1 MDHFFLATK
10 RCASEFTTWYTYFN
24 IFSTDN
30 TSHRWYSFL
39 YSWDGTGGQPC
50 NRLVTCSGSP
60 PSPNSDWVG
69 SNSPTTPKR
78 IQQVM
83 DGWMDG
89 WCTLWTLIVQHW
101 DTSQTDAFV
110 FNMILCSHF
119 DVNDSLF
126 ESKYSFSSIQCDL
139 RWHETFSDA
148 PKQNLTQSFSFTS
161 FPK

>member
-1 MDHFFLATK
+1 MIQFSLQLGWNRRAALQQTSDLFRVPT
-10 RCASEFTTWYTYFN
+10 FTQQWLG
-24 IFSTDN
+24 
-30 TSHRWYSFL
+30 WL
-39 YSWDGTGGQPC
+39 QQPHDPQKD
-50 NRLVTCSGSP
+50 SAG
-60 PSPNSDWVG
+60 
-69 SNSPTTPKR
+69 
-78 IQQVM
+78 